1 MNGLLFDIQ
10 RFSVHDGPGIR
21 TTFFLK
27 GCPLRCG
34 WCHNPEGLEGRVQL
48 QYRDELCI
56 HCAECAGL
64 CPQHVHSFD
73 MPETDA
79 ASRNESD
86 GPARSEAQH
95 TVDFTL
101 CDACGECTQA
111 CPSGALSLM
120 GAQYSPE
127 DVLRAAKRE
136 AAFYG
141 KDGGVTFSGGEASR
155 QVDFLAECLTLCREA
170 GFHTAVDTCGL
181 MPRDTLLR
189 LARLCDLFL
198 YDIKAVS
205 ADLHKRGTGAD
216 NAQILE
222 NYRTLT
228 QLGCRIWVR
237 VPVIGA
243 FNASSEEMTRIA
255 EFLCECGGA
264 EQIELMPYHKLG
276 IGKYAQLGLDR
287 PDDSERAVSHEQMQE
302 YYEIFSRL
310 GLAIQGAEGNK

>member
-56 HCAECAGL
+56 LCGECEGV
-64 CPQHVHSFD
+64 CPRHVHSF
-73 MPETDA
+73 EKARCDA
-79 ASRNESD
+79 IPQGEPPQDEIRHAI
-86 GPARSEAQH
+86 
-95 TVDFTL
+95 DFSI
-101 CDACGECTQA
+101 CDACGECTRE

-120 GAQYSPE
+120 GAEYSPA
-127 DVLRAAKRE
+127 DVLRAAKRDT
-136 AAFYG
+136 AFYA

-155 QVDFLAECLTLCREA
+155 QADFLAECLTLCREA
-170 GFHTAVDTCGL
+170 GLHTAVDTCGL

-189 LARLCDLFL
+189 LAPLCDMFL

-205 ADLHKRGTGAD
+205 ADIHKRGTGAD
-216 NAQILE
+216 NTQILE

-228 QLGCRIWVR
+228 GLGRRIWVR
-237 VPVIGA
+237 VPVIGG
-243 FNASSEEMTRIA
+243 FNASAEEMTRIA
-255 EFLCECGGA
+255 EFLCENKSA

-276 IGKYAQLGLDR
+276 IGKYAQIGLEC
-287 PDDSERAVSHEQMQE
+287 PDDSKRAVSHEQMQE

-310 GLAIQGAEGNK
+310 GLPLQGAEGNK